1 MKITF
6 LGATRTVTGSNILVE
21 TKEKKFIMDC
31 GLYQGQEKEIM
42 LNTDSFLFD
51 PKEIDFMLLSH
62 AHIDHSGRI
71 PKLYVDGYRGPVY
84 ATKAT
89 CDLCEIMLPDSGYIQ
104 ESEVEWLNRKR
115 KEVTIYNGR

>member
-51 PKEIDFMLLSH
+51 PKEIDF
-62 AHIDHSGRI
+62 II
-71 PKLYVDGYRGPVY
+71 EKLANVISNSINN
-84 ATKAT
+84 A
-89 CDLCEIMLPDSGYIQ
+89 I
-104 ESEVEWLNRKR
+104 N
-115 KEVTIYNGR
+115 KEVDNY